1 MASKHNADRLIIRE
15 CPEGT
20 QWYSTQNLN
29 NLHAYAKTIGV
40 KLNGTVSYV
49 IDKATGESS
58 RIWKMEITARP
69 LVLEEVSD
77 ETEL

>member
-29 NLHAYAKTIGV
+29 NLHAYAKTVGV

-49 IDKATGESS
+49 IDKTTGESS
-58 RIWKMEITARP
+58 RICKMEITERP
-69 LVLEEVSD
+69 LILEDTAD
-77 ETEL
+77 ETEF